1 MADAIPTVTQA
12 EILPPSAPGGSF
24 QSGRQK
30 LEPMLGSLSGVLSQ
44 PAVRKSIPLL
54 IGMAMIGAVFL
65 VWWMVSTPNQRMLF
79 QGLEDGDKAA
89 ISESLNQAGIQNRID
104 NQTGTLTVAEDDYY
118 RARMLLASQNLPKA
132 APGGYALLDQMPL
145 GVSRAVEGERLKQA
159 RETELSRSI
168 AEIDAVVQARVHLA
182 VPEASVFVR
191 DAAAPSA
198 SVVVKLATGRSLSEA
213 QVKSIIN
220 LVASSVPGLKPQAV
234 TVVDQAGDLL
244 TRGDTDPMLAA
255 SEQRIAFQRRIE
267 SKYREQLAQLMT
279 PLVGADAFT
288 AEVQAEVDLDESQAT
303 REVYDK
309 DGAALRSEQGAWT
322 GNKSDAEV
330 PQGIPGALS
339 NTPPP
344 ATQVSAAPEHTVTPT
359 PPQSAVAQ
367 AGSGSGSGS
376 KTSENYARNFELN
389 RQISVTRATPGQVKR
404 LSVAVVLRDT
414 AGAKKRTAAEMEQLT
429 SVVRAAVG
437 FQADRGDQVT
447 VISREF
453 SGAAALDQA
462 APWYEAPWLAMVAR
476 NLAAVAVA
484 ALLIFG
490 ALRPLARGVMR
501 RRDAKQE
508 ADAKAALAGLLSGPG
523 ASSAP
528 GGGSAS
534 SHSAPVSIDMLDN
547 ARSYDDR
554 VQLVRAFT
562 RDNPARAALAIRD
575 MMRADNKAAQ

>member
-1 MADAIPTVTQA
+1 MADAIPTVAQA
-12 EILPPSAPGGSF
+12 EILTPSAPNPF

-30 LEPMLGSLSGVLSQ
+30 LEPMLGSLSGILSQ

-65 VWWMVSTPNQRMLF
+65 AWSMVSTPNQRTLF

-89 ISESLNQAGIQNRID
+89 ISEALGQAGIRNRID
-104 NQTGTLTVAEDDYY
+104 NQTGTLTVGEDDYY

-132 APGGYALLDQMPL
+132 APGGYALLDQLPL

-168 AEIDAVVQARVHLA
+168 AELDAVVQARVHLA

-198 SVVVKLATGRSLSEA
+198 SVVIKLATGRSLSDA
-213 QVKSIIN
+213 QVKSIVN

-244 TRGDTDPMLAA
+244 TRTDSDPLLAA
-255 SEQRIAFQRRIE
+255 SEQRIAFQRKIE
-267 SKYREQLAQLMT
+267 SKYREQLSQLLT
-279 PLVGADAFT
+279 PLVGADGFT
-288 AEVQAEVDLDESQAT
+288 AEVQADVDLDESQAT

-309 DGAALRSEQGAWT
+309 DGTALRSEQGSWT
-322 GNKSDAEV
+322 GNQADSAV

-344 ATQVSAAPEHTVTPT
+344 ATQVSAAPDQTVTPT
-359 PPQSAVAQ
+359 PPESGTPPAAAA
-367 AGSGSGSGS
+367 AGANS
-376 KTSENYARNFELN
+376 KTSENYARNFEVG
-389 RQISVTRATPGQVKR
+389 RQISVTRAAPGEVKR
-404 LSVAVVLRDT
+404 LSVAVVLRDA
-414 AGAKKRTAAEMEQLT
+414 AGAKKRTAAELEQLT
-429 SVVRAAVG
+429 NVVRAAVG
-437 FQADRGDQVT
+437 FQAERGDQVT
-447 VISREF
+447 IISREF
-453 SGAAALDQA
+453 NGASALDA
-462 APWYEAPWLAMVAR
+462 DMPWYEQPWVAMVAR

-490 ALRPLARGVMR
+490 ALRPLARGFMR

-508 ADAKAALAGLLSGPG
+508 AEAKAALAGLLGSPG
-523 ASSAP
+523 SEAAP
-528 GGGSAS
+528 GSAHPS
-534 SHSAPVSIDMLDN
+534 TPVSIDMLDS

-575 MMRADNKAAQ
+575 MMRADKVER